1 MNRVLCDMKKFTL
14 IELLVVVAIIG
25 ILASLLLPSLAK
37 AREKAYV
44 VVCLN
49 NLKQFSIGLNAY
61 SADDDGEFPPGQ
73 PNFTPHSGQG
83 SGMGF
88 RAIYSG
94 GKFRGPGML
103 LEVGMATAEL
113 FYCPKEGDEDGSGIN
128 GTYGLKTKFPDAD
141 YTLNPGSYARY
152 SYHYQGNF
160 KESGETG
167 WGRTIN
173 QSLQPGEAVVM
184 PEHFSDFIEDEFH
197 HGKRL
202 TLLFLDGSAM
212 LSTVPIDVKTR
223 ANNVT
228 DWDNINEAFR
238 RMDR

>member
-1 MNRVLCDMKKFTL
+1 MRKFTL

-49 NLKQFSIGLNAY
+49 NLKQFSTAFNTYA
-61 SADDDGEFPPGQ
+61 ADDDGEFPPGQ
-73 PNFTPHSGQG
+73 PNYTPHSGNG

-88 RAIYSG
+88 RAMYSG
-94 GKFRGPGML
+94 NKFRGPGML
-103 LEVGMATAEL
+103 LELEMTAAEL
-113 FYCPKEGDEDGSGIN
+113 YYCPKEGDEEGSGIN

-141 YTLNPGSYARY
+141 YTQRPGSYARY
-152 SYHYQGNF
+152 SYHYQGNY
-160 KESGETG
+160 KDIADSG
-167 WGRTIN
+167 WGRTIKP
-173 QSLQPGEAVVM
+173 SLHPSEAVVM
-184 PEHFSDFIEDEFH
+184 PEHFSNFIEEEFH

-202 TLLFLDGSAM
+202 NLLFLDGSAM
-212 LSTVPIDVKTR
+212 LSSVPADVKTR
-223 ANNVT
+223 VNNVT
-228 DWDNINEAFR
+228 DWANITIAFR